1 MLKLDLGR
9 LEQLRRLAIEG
20 EIAPGDPVWAGMEAE
35 LQGPVTARLD
45 AQQAGADVVVR
56 GRVAGSVALEC
67 RRCLKPLVVPVET
80 EVTLLFRAGVDEREA
95 EDEEVY
101 ALPARGGELD
111 LREPLREQFLLALP
125 QFVVCDEGCRGL
137 CPTCGV
143 DRNEVSCDCS
153 ASAVDERWGPLRRLE
168 QD

>member
-9 LEQLRRLAIEG
+9 LGQERRLVIEG
-20 EIAPGDPVWAGMEAE
+20 EIAPSDPVWEGMDAVLE
-35 LQGPVTARLD
+35 GPVTARLE

-56 GRVAGSVALEC
+56 GRLEGAVAVEC
-67 RRCLKPLVVPVET
+67 RRCLKPLVLPVET
-80 EVTLLFRAGVDEREA
+80 EVTLLFRAGVDEQQA

-101 ALPARGGELD
+101 ALPARGSELD

-143 DRNEVSCDCS
+143 DRNEVSCDCGT
-153 ASAVDERWGPLRRLE
+153 SAVDERWGPLRRLK